1 MDEFIKELDMLP
13 HNYEAYQKVMAH
25 YDSGRSKAAVVHATG
40 TGKSYVIAAVAHHFN
55 NVLIIAPNTFVL
67 NETRKVCK
75 GNITFRTYISIM
87 LDFSPRNDYDLI
99 VLDEFHRAGA
109 EKWGLGVQN
118 IIMMNTGAKLL
129 GTSATAIR
137 YLDKERNMA
146 DEIFDGE
153 VVSSIPLKEA
163 LDRKLLPMPV
173 YVSALYSIDVDA
185 NKRIKK
191 LSKAKYQNIPKRNE
205 YIRKLK
211 GIAHNWD
218 SAHGVPTIMRKYLSK
233 DTKRMIVFCADV
245 SRAEKSRIMLGSWFA
260 SAGFTHIRFY
270 NIDYKNKLVE
280 KEMEDYERDNYDGL
294 KVAISVNMLNEG
306 IHIPRVDAIIM
317 LRSTYSRIIIEQQV
331 GRCLTSNNKGIRP
344 VVFDLVNNM
353 DSIGYRIIGWAD
365 ECNTIERAE
374 EEGGEGFF
382 PFTITDENRDIRMF
396 LTQID
401 NMLKRD
407 SVWYDK
413 YLPINQKFYDETG
426 RLPTKKEHASCHA
439 FNVSQRDNNLQ
450 KKYPHRAE
458 WLKAHGFSLERLD
471 LNSVE
476 QRMDIIE
483 EALKKAG
490 NCTLLR
496 QQNRYAYEAYAIFKY
511 EYLETSTHYG
521 RSRKPLMNAEMR
533 KRFGKLYEEY
543 SNDWFPHMRRIK
555 KVVLKKGYKNLS
567 SNERRWL
574 LKQLRIITDPDKIA
588 LMDSFDAK
596 RFVVTIAK
604 SHDEELIE
612 YLRKYNKVPDYKE
625 NKALYY
631 AAMRFKI
638 EIHQKRKPALFNL
651 LLKCGFSTEKGARRS
666 REGFEERCKRIM
678 KECTKRGIYVMELSG
693 ADYNFYRN
701 AVTKHRDNTLVI
713 EMENKV
719 TQFRNDDKFHPH
731 NNEYRN
737 NMLANIRRIG
747 ALGYIIPVG
756 SKYNKWYKGQVH
768 SQIRRGIP
776 KPDWYEELKTVAHI
790 FTNNNNK
797 YDKNLKRWNDNMTL
811 DNEPQ

>member
-1 MDEFIKELDMLP
+1 MDEFIKELNMLP

-25 YDSGRSKAAVVHATG
+25 YDSGRNKAAVVHATG
-40 TGKSYVIAAVAHHFN
+40 TGKSYIIAAVAHHFN

-75 GNITFRTYISIM
+75 GNVAFRTYTSIM

-118 IIMMNTGAKLL
+118 IITMNTGAKLL

-146 DEIFDGE
+146 DEVFDGE

-185 NKRIKK
+185 NKRIKR
-191 LSKAKYQNIPKRNE
+191 LSKAKYQNIPKCNE
-205 YIRKLK
+205 YIRKLQ
-211 GIAHNWD
+211 GLAHNWD
-218 SAHGVPTIMRKYLSK
+218 NAHGVPAIMRKYLNK
-233 DTKRMIVFCADV
+233 DTRRMIVFCAYV

-260 SAGFTHIRFY
+260 SAGFTRIRFY

-280 KEMEDYERDNYDGL
+280 QEMEDYERDNYDGL

-401 NMLKRD
+401 NVLERD
-407 SVWYDK
+407 SIWYDK

-426 RLPTKKEHASCHA
+426 HLPTKKEHASCYV
-439 FNVSQRDNNLQ
+439 FNVSQRDKNLQ
-450 KKYPHRAE
+450 EKYPHRAE
-458 WLKAHGFSLERLD
+458 WLKAHGFSLERRD

-476 QRMDIIE
+476 QRMDIVE

-490 NCTLLR
+490 NSSLLM

-511 EYLETSTHYG
+511 EYLETSTHYR

-543 SNDWFPHMRRIK
+543 SSDWFPHMRRIK

-567 SNERRWL
+567 RNERRWL
-574 LKQLRIITDPDKIA
+574 LKQVKTITDPDKIA

-596 RFVVTIAK
+596 SFVVTIAK
-604 SHDEELIE
+604 SHDEELIA
-612 YLRKYNKVPDYKE
+612 YLRKYNKVPGYRE
-625 NKALYY
+625 NKALY
-631 AAMRFKI
+631 ATAMRFKI
-638 EIHQKRKPALFNL
+638 EIYQKRKPELFNL
-651 LLKCGFSTEKGARRS
+651 LLKCGFSVEKTRHQS

-678 KECTKRGIYVMELSG
+678 KECTKRGIYVIELSG
-693 ADYNFYRN
+693 ADYCFYKK
-701 AVTKHRDNTLVI
+701 AVTKHRDNPLVI

-719 TQFRNDDKFHPH
+719 IQFRNDDKFYRHD
-731 NNEYRN
+731 NEYSN
-737 NMLANIRRIG
+737 NMLADVRRIG
-747 ALGYIIPVG
+747 ALGYIIPSD
-756 SKYNKWYKGQVH
+756 SKYGRWYRGQVNK
-768 SQIRRGIP
+768 QISRGIP
-776 KPDWYEELKTVAHI
+776 KPDWYEELKTIAHI
-790 FTNNNNK
+790 FANNNNR
-797 YDKNLKRWNDNMTL
+797 YNKNLKRWNDNMTL

>member
-118 IIMMNTGAKLL
+118 IIMMNVGAKLL

-185 NKRIKK
+185 NKRIKR
-191 LSKAKYQNIPKRNE
+191 LSKAKYQNIPKCNE
-205 YIRKLK
+205 YIRKLQ
-211 GIAHNWD
+211 GLAHNWD
-218 SAHGVPTIMRKYLSK
+218 NAHGVPAIMRKYLNK
-233 DTKRMIVFCADV
+233 DTKRMIVFCSDV

-260 SAGFTHIRFY
+260 SAGFTRIRFY

-280 KEMEDYERDNYDGL
+280 QEMEDYERDNYDGL

-365 ECNTIERAE
+365 ECYTIERSE
-374 EEGGEGFF
+374 EEGNEDFL
-382 PFTITDENRDIRMF
+382 PFNITDENRDIRMF
-396 LTQID
+396 LAQID
-401 NMLKRD
+401 NVLERD

-413 YLPINQKFYDETG
+413 YLLINQKFYDETG
-426 RLPTKKEHASCHA
+426 HLPTKKEHASCYV
-439 FNVSQRDNNLQ
+439 FNVSQRDKNLQ
-450 KKYPHRAE
+450 EKYPHRAE
-458 WLKAHGFSLERLD
+458 WLKAHGFSLERRD

-476 QRMDIIE
+476 QRMDIVE
-483 EALKKAG
+483 EALKKSG
-490 NCTLLR
+490 NSRLLM

-511 EYLETSTHYG
+511 EYLETSIPY
-521 RSRKPLMNAEMR
+521 RRPQKPLMNAEMR
-533 KRFGKLYEEY
+533 KRFGKLYEKY
-543 SNDWFPHMRRIK
+543 SSDWFPHMRRIK
-555 KVVLKKGYKNLS
+555 KLVLKKGYKNLS
-567 SNERRWL
+567 RNERRWL
-574 LKQLRIITDPDKIA
+574 LKQVKTITDPDKIA

-596 RFVVTIAK
+596 RFIITRAI
-604 SHDEELIE
+604 SHDEELIS
-612 YLRKYNKVPDYKE
+612 YLRKYNKVPGYRE
-625 NKALYY
+625 NKALY
-631 AAMRFKI
+631 ATAMRFKI
-638 EIHQKRKPALFNL
+638 EIHQKRQPELFNL
-651 LLKCGFSTEKGARRS
+651 LLKCGFSVEKTRRQS

-693 ADYNFYRN
+693 ADYCFYKK
-701 AVTKHRDNTLVI
+701 AVTKHRDNPLVI

-731 NNEYRN
+731 DNEYCN
-737 NMLANIRRIG
+737 NMLADIRRIG

-756 SKYNKWYKGQVH
+756 SKYNKWYRGQVNK
-768 SQIRRGIP
+768 QIRKGIP
-776 KPDWYEELKTVAHI
+776 KPDWYEELKTIAHI
-790 FTNNNNK
+790 FTNNNNR